1 MAYLAPGVYIEETSF
16 QPASIAGVE
25 TAIPAFVGYTEKTGK
40 DGNHR
45 ALLNQPSRITS
56 MLEYRELF
64 GGAHPE
70 RFKLKVADLYEN
82 SVLIKRKFGI
92 DLENHSFSGYN
103 LFYSLQLYF
112 SNGGGPCYIVS
123 VGDYSSNIDKGNA
136 KNGEGLLGGIMAL
149 EKIDE
154 PTLILFPDAVNLG
167 EINDFGD
174 VLKEALMQCNK
185 LRDRFVIIDV
195 YDNGE
200 SSTIADFRGSL
211 GNSNLNYG
219 AAYYP
224 RLKTTFNYCVDAPN
238 SEVSHEVL
246 NDKPPSGADD
256 FERNIAAGG
265 FADLENSHPTVYRSL
280 LAELKKI
287 YVELPPSGA
296 IAGVYATVDR
306 TRGVWK
312 APANVS
318 LNSVTGPKV
327 LIDERMQDNLN
338 VDPVEGKSINAI
350 RSFPRKGTLVMGA
363 RTLAGNDNEWRYI
376 SVRRLSIFVEESTRK
391 ATRFVV
397 SGPNDTNTWFKVRTL
412 IENFLSGLWRNGAL
426 VGNTPQQAFFV
437 KVGLGVTMTAQDVQA
452 GRIIV
457 EIGMAAIKP
466 GEFIIIRFMHKLQE
480 PEKGINAEFQLLST
494 KMEWRDLVLPE
505 QVIKQLN
512 QIETWIKR
520 DMLVRK
526 RSVRKNLKSG
536 YKVLFHG
543 PPGTGKT
550 LTAVLLG
557 KKTGRDVYR
566 IDLSQTVSRY
576 IGETEKNLAAVFDR
590 AENKDWILFFDEADA
605 LFGKRT
611 SVKDAHDRYAN
622 QEVSYLLQRI
632 VDYRGLVILSANL
645 KNNIDGAFLRRFQMI
660 IHFPMPDET

>member
-16 QPASIAGVE
+16 LPASIAGVE

-40 DGNHR
+40 DGNPR
-45 ALLNQPSRITS
+45 ILLNQPSRITS
-56 MLEYRELF
+56 LTEYRELF

-70 RFKLKVADLYEN
+70 RFKLKVTDLYKN
-82 SVLIKRKFGI
+82 SVLSERKFGI
-92 DLENHSFSGYN
+92 DLEYHSFSGYN
-103 LFYSLQLYF
+103 LYYSLQLYF

-123 VGDYSSNIDKGNA
+123 VGDYSSKIDKGSA
-136 KNGEGLLGGIMAL
+136 KNGEGLLGGLMAL
-149 EKIDE
+149 EMIDE

-167 EINDFGD
+167 TINDFGD
-174 VLKEALMQCNK
+174 VLKEALRQCSK
-185 LRDRFVIIDV
+185 LRNRFVIIDV
-195 YDNGE
+195 YDNGK
-200 SSTIADFRGSL
+200 SSAIADFRSSL
-211 GNSNLNYG
+211 GNSDLNYG

-224 RLKTTFNYCVDAPN
+224 RLKTTFNYFVDAPN

-246 NDKPPSGADD
+246 RGKPPSGADD
-256 FERNIAAGG
+256 FERSIAAGG
-265 FADLENSHPTVYRSL
+265 FADLESSQPRIYRSL

-318 LNSVTGPKV
+318 LKSVTGPKV
-327 LIDERMQDNLN
+327 LIDDRMQDNLN
-338 VDPVEGKSINAI
+338 VDPGEGKSINAI
-350 RSFPRKGTLVMGA
+350 RSFPRKGTLVWGA

-376 SVRRLSIFVEESTRK
+376 SVRRLSMFVEESTRK
-391 ATRFVV
+391 ATSFFVY
-397 SGPNDTNTWFKVRTL
+397 GPNDTNTWFKVRTL

-426 VGNTPQQAFFV
+426 VGTMPQQAFFV
-437 KVGLGVTMTAQDVQA
+437 KVGLGATMTSQDILA
-452 GRIIV
+452 GRMII

-480 PEKGINAEFQLLST
+480 PKISAGLLST
-494 KMEWRDLVLPE
+494 KMEWGDLVLPDR
-505 QVIKQLN
+505 VFKQLN
-512 QIETWIKR
+512 QIETWILKR
-520 DMLVRK
+520 ERLVRK
-526 RSVRKNLKSG
+526 RGVGKNLRSG
-536 YKVLFHG
+536 FKVLFHG
-543 PPGTGKT
+543 PPGTGKV
-550 LTAVLLG
+550 LTAALLG
-557 KKTGRDVYR
+557 KKSGREVYR
-566 IDLSQTVSRY
+566 IDLSQIVSKY
-576 IGETEKNLAAVFDR
+576 IGETEKNLASLFDR

-632 VDYRGLVILSANL
+632 EDYPGLVILSANL
-645 KNNIDGAFLRRFQMI
+645 RNNIDEAFLRRFQLI